1 MNNDYDPFDEPR
13 APVRGK
19 RSATTGR
26 PLERRFSVKTAFL
39 AVMIALGILI
49 GAIWSLY
56 PSGKDAQ
63 YAQNVPIV
71 RAESQPL
78 KFIPED
84 TGGMDIAHRD
94 STVFSGMGNEDDSP
108 RIENLL
114 ADNETEEPLPRSQLF
129 AGLNTDED
137 QGSEAVMAQEKSD
150 EEMGN
155 ELIVQEQDQAVL
167 SQIERPERVI
177 PFEQAPRLN
186 VDEAL
191 EDVTADATAD
201 VTEDGDSV
209 DDEASASDVVMPVEP
224 MKKPVQEKV
233 EAVEPVLTQ
242 RKLNEVV
249 DTVLDEQREPSAAS
263 QTAAPSVAGGTHY
276 VQLASVKTRIAAEAE
291 WTKLRDKYNLS
302 SSYRIQT
309 KDLGDKGIFHR
320 IQAGPYSKTTADKI
334 CADIKATVPGGC
346 IVTQ

>member
-1 MNNDYDPFDEPR
+1 MNTDYDPFEEPR

-19 RSATTGR
+19 RSPTTGR
-26 PLERRFSVKTAFL
+26 PLQRRFSAKTAFL
-39 AVMIALGILI
+39 AVMIAVGILI

-71 RAESQPL
+71 RAESKPL
-78 KFIPED
+78 KYIPED

-114 ADNETEEPLPRSQLF
+114 ADNDTEEPLPRSQLF

-137 QGSEAVMAQEKSD
+137 LESGDGVTQEQSD

-155 ELIVQEQDQAVL
+155 DLIVQEQSQAVL
-167 SQIERPERVI
+167 TQIERPERVI
-177 PFEQAPRLN
+177 PFEQETPLNNVEETIEDIAEDIDSAGDEPAPSE
-186 VDEAL
+186 VI
-191 EDVTADATAD
+191 
-201 VTEDGDSV
+201 
-209 DDEASASDVVMPVEP
+209 MPVEP

-233 EAVEPVLTQ
+233 ADVKPVLKE

-249 DTVLDEQREPSAAS
+249 DTVLDDENKIVAKPAPVEPAPEQV
-263 QTAAPSVAGGTHY
+263 QAAPSGSHY
-276 VQLASVKTRIAAEAE
+276 VQLASVKTRMAAESE
-291 WTKLRDKYNLS
+291 WTSLRAKYNLS

-309 KDLGDKGIFHR
+309 KDLGDKGVFHR

-334 CADIKATVPGGC
+334 CADIKAKTPGGC
-346 IVTQ
+346 LVTQ